1 MQCIYIG
8 GLRVNLDGVQ
18 WGMVQQNGAE
28 LFYWPTER
36 CKFVRKGLLHEG
48 GSTTKKR
55 QSEVSSI
62 WHHFGGNYYTKL

>member
-1 MQCIYIG
+1 MQCMYLG
-8 GLRVNLDGVQ
+8 GLRGDLGGVQ
-18 WGMVQQNGAE
+18 GGVVQQNGAE

-62 WHHFGGNYYTKL
+62 RHPIGGTYYTS